1 MKKSLAERCNP
12 AHPYLPTILVALFC
26 LQPILDILSYWQDA
40 LGISFSLSFVP
51 RTLILIVLFF
61 GGFVLSDRKK
71 YYWILVAVLGVF
83 FAGHTYAN
91 ITNGYVSFVEDT
103 SNMIR
108 VLQLPITTFAMITCL
123 RCNERSYDA
132 IWRGILYSL
141 IILAVSFVVSTA
153 TKTEPMTYPDQGV
166 GIRGYSFWPNAQSA
180 ILSLSAPMAIGWVL
194 KKHHKTLLDTV
205 LVVAVIVVSL
215 GTLYVHGTRLSYAC
229 MLMTSL
235 GMALVIF
242 ISGEAPKRF
251 AALLLAFTAAGIA
264 VLLPWSS
271 WFGNATDAN
280 NPATT
285 PVEQNQNK
293 VAQTTKV
300 KQHAAKNLYRLGE
313 AQMKNGV
320 SSILTSAHIVER
332 PNGID
337 AFALPE
343 PLTTSVFTDVS
354 PYDWRT
360 EYLAYC
366 QTLGLIGGI
375 DSTYSFAPNG
385 DTSILQAICIADNVY
400 ERYYGVKEAPNYSGD
415 SWYAAYVKRAKAY
428 GLIPEGVESDDDL
441 QQPLTRG
448 QAAWLIYNMMDAKEY
463 PKTHEID
470 TPTDLSDNTLYAD
483 EIITLL
489 QAGLIVRNHPKQTDY
504 KPDAPISRG
513 DFVTML
519 ASAINPSFRICDEGY
534 TPVAVNMP
542 EFDLSGV
549 TEEMWKDGCMNL
561 VYGHYLGGLVSR
573 FGLHDVLDAYDYTLD
588 IETLISEREWKLQYC
603 YMLMEESTPISRLF
617 GMEVSRMFYQGLS
630 YDVENDFHGIYFL
643 YGWVGLGLL
652 IAFLGYFAFLLLKAL
667 FTNFKRYFTLEMGSV
682 CIALVAS
689 LVHAYFTCGVLRRA
703 NTLFYCAG
711 LLAVVYYLTVL
722 KQYPDKPEKAKK
734 KKRREKNAV

>member
-12 AHPYLPTILVALFC
+12 AHPHLPIILVALFC

-51 RTLILIVLFF
+51 RTLVLIFLFF
-61 GGFVLSDRKK
+61 GGFALSDRKK

-91 ITNGYVSFVEDT
+91 ITNGYISPVEDT
-103 SNMIR
+103 SNLIR

-141 IILAVSFVVSTA
+141 IILAITFVISTT
-153 TKTEPMTYPDQGV
+153 TKTDPMTYPDQGV
-166 GIRGYSFWPNAQSA
+166 GVRGYSFWANAQSA

-205 LVVAVIVVSL
+205 LVLAVIVVSL

-251 AALLLAFTAAGIA
+251 GVILLAFTAAGIA
-264 VLLPWSS
+264 VLLPWSN
-271 WFGNATDAN
+271 WLGHTTGID
-280 NPATT
+280 NPSTA
-285 PVEQNQNK
+285 PVEQNQEK

-300 KQHAAKNLYRLGE
+300 KERASQRLYQLGE

-320 SSILTSAHIVER
+320 SSILINAHIVER
-332 PNGID
+332 PTGID
-337 AFALPE
+337 AFALPA
-343 PLTTSVFTDVS
+343 PLTTSAFTDVS
-354 PYDWRT
+354 PDDWRT
-360 EYLAYC
+360 KYLAYC

-375 DSTYSFAPNG
+375 DSTYCFAP
-385 DTSILQAICIADNVY
+385 DADMPIVQAICIADNVY
-400 ERYYGVKEAPNYSGD
+400 ERYTGKKEYQGYAGD
-415 SWYAAYVKRAKAY
+415 SWYAGYVKRAEAY

-441 QQPLTRG
+441 QQSLTRG
-448 QAAWLIYNMMDAKEY
+448 QAAWLIYNMMDEKEY
-463 PKTHEID
+463 PKTHDID
-470 TPTDLSDNTLYAD
+470 MPADLSENTPYAN

-489 QAGLIVRNHPKQTDY
+489 QAGLIVRTYPGQNNY
-504 KPDAPISRG
+504 EPDAAISRG

-519 ASAINPSFRICDEGY
+519 ASAINPSFRICDRGY
-534 TPVAVNMP
+534 TPLAVNMP
-542 EFDLSGV
+542 ESDLSGV

-561 VYGHYLGGLVSR
+561 VYGHYLSGLVGR
-573 FGLHDVLDAYDYTLD
+573 FGLHAVLDAYDYTLD
-588 IETLISEREWKLQYC
+588 IQTLISEREWKLQYC
-603 YMLMEESTPISRLF
+603 YLLMDESTPISRLF

-652 IAFLGYFAFLLLKAL
+652 LAFLGYFAFLLLKAI

-711 LLAVVYYLTVL
+711 LLAVVYYLTVM
-722 KQYPDKPEKAKK
+722 KQYPDKPKKATKK
-734 KKRREKNAV
+734 ERREKNAV